1 MKSILTFLTSALVA
15 AQAFATGGALD
26 ETPNSPSP
34 QSAAQAVAASAEAS
48 RAAFEKAAAEM
59 NRAARENDL
68 DAMRALVD
76 DALKND
82 ALTTPVKAELVE
94 TLCSAQ
100 VKEFGQRGDEA
111 ALRAYCQEFVAQA
124 SQIPAYAACA
134 TNVMR
139 LVAVYNPSLGEEFDK
154 AISNSVYSNAKPE
167 IRQAAINH
175 YSPAFRGS
183 TPQYDPAI
191 LDVAPGGDRESYREQ
206 LAKVVALRDELRKR
220 VAADP
225 GSQTPRLLLQKTEVA
240 RRKLLREIVLSKGD
254 NTTRQFD
261 QELQDYVA
269 IYQTWRPQRLPSDS
283 DQGLTAEDVELA
295 IKELKEKGLDQF
307 GGPDVMNLERTF
319 YQTKTQDYFD
329 KALRG
334 ADAERDAF
342 LAYYRARLDDVSNF
356 IDSAPGYVSL
366 ALDSDRPDLA
376 EGLARVVEEYRQAAP
391 EALDRRAY
399 LASVRRAL
407 NRGRLDSLVGQK
419 LELSG
424 VDVDYKETT
433 LEAYRG
439 KTVLI
444 VFAPRNSAN
453 FRFEEEAI
461 RQFDAFVQT
470 LDPEKFAALEYAE
483 STGAVGIGT
492 RADMSDPNVQKT
504 LDALRAKPYPV
515 IAQDLSIRAN
525 VAFDADYPAFFR
537 SYRIPR
543 MQFALVDPDGV
554 LRALEPEPRRI
565 QRRLQLQSEKANSA
579 DVARQ
584 DVRE

>member
-1 MKSILTFLTSALVA
+1 MKSIPILLTL
-15 AQAFATGGALD
+15 AFATALGAATSEAFA

-34 QSAAQAVAASAEAS
+34 QTAAQVVAKSAEAS
-48 RAAFEKAAAEM
+48 RAAFEKAAAEI

-76 DALKND
+76 SALKND
-82 ALTTPVKAELVE
+82 ALSTPVKAELVE
-94 TLCSAQ
+94 TLSVAQ
-100 VKEFGQRGDEA
+100 VKELGRRGDEA
-111 ALRAYCQEFVAQA
+111 ALRAYCHEFVAKA
-124 SQIPAYAACA
+124 SQFPAYAACA
-134 TNVMR
+134 VNVAR
-139 LVAVYNPSLGEEFDK
+139 LVDVYNPNVGEEFGKSINKD
-154 AISNSVYSNAKPE
+154 VYLSPKSE
-167 IRQAAINH
+167 IQRAAINL
-175 YSPAFRGS
+175 YSPSFRGS

-191 LDVAPGGDRESYREQ
+191 FDVEPGKDRESYRER
-206 LAKVVALRDELRKR
+206 LAKIVALRDELRNR

-225 GSQTPRLLLQKTEVA
+225 GSQTPRLLLQKAEIA

-261 QELQDYVA
+261 RELKEYVA
-269 IYQTWRPQRLPSDS
+269 IYRAWRPQQLPIYSE
-283 DQGLTAEDVELA
+283 QGLNDEDVELA

-307 GGPDVMNLERTF
+307 GGSDVMNLERLF
-319 YQTKTQDYFD
+319 YQTKTHDYFD
-329 KALRG
+329 KATRG

-342 LAYYRARLDDVSNF
+342 LAYYRERLNDVSNF
-356 IDSAPGYVSL
+356 IDSAPSYVSL
-366 ALDSDRPDLA
+366 ALDADRPDLA
-376 EGLARVVEEYRQAAP
+376 EGLARVVEEYQQAAP

-399 LASVRRAL
+399 LASVKRAL
-407 NRGRLDSLVGQK
+407 NKGRLDSLVGQK

-424 VDVDYKETT
+424 VDVDYKDTT
-433 LEAYRG
+433 LKSYRG
-439 KTVLI
+439 QTVLI

-453 FRFEEEAI
+453 FRFDEEAI

-483 STGAVGIGT
+483 STGAVGIET
-492 RADMSDPNVQKT
+492 RADLSDPNVQKA

-537 SYRIPR
+537 TCRIPR

-554 LRALEPEPRRI
+554 LLAVESEPWRI

-579 DVARQ
+579 DDARQ
-584 DVRE
+584 DVQE